1 MKEQQKGVLVRIF
14 ITEDEKYN
22 HKPLF
27 EEIVKKAHELKLA
40 GATVLRGIMG
50 YGSDS
55 RIHSAKFVR
64 LNEDL
69 PVVIEIVDCQEN
81 IDKILPFLDEAVTSG
96 LITIENI
103 AVLKYGNQSRQNQ

>member
-1 MKEQQKGVLVRIF
+1 MHKEGKGVLLRVTIS
-14 ITEDEKYN
+14 EDEKYN

-27 EEIVKKAHELKLA
+27 EEIVKKAKELHLA

-50 YGSDS
+50 YGSDT

-69 PVVIEIVDCQEN
+69 PVVIEIVDKQEN
-81 IDKILPFLDEAVTSG
+81 IDKILPFIDDSVKSG
-96 LITIENI
+96 LVTLEN
-103 AVLKYGNQSRQNQ
+103 VKVYKYGYND